1 MNYMNLTDIQ
11 NHLKQ
16 MSKFNLQ
23 VLQIYA
29 ILEVVK
35 AIQELTKELKKK

>member
-1 MNYMNLTDIQ
+1 MSYMNLIEVQ

-16 MSKFNLQ
+16 MNKFNLQ
-23 VLQIYA
+23 VLQVYA
-29 ILEVVK
+29 ILEVAK

>member
-1 MNYMNLTDIQ
+1 MNLTDIQ
-11 NHLKQ
+11 NRLTK
-16 MSKFNLQ
+16 MNEFDLR

-35 AIQELTKELKKK
+35 AIQELTKDLKKK